1 MLRSASIRFFTV
13 WCPCATRVAL
23 AWLSPRARRWLRIA
37 WSLLLLALGAG
48 LCVRTA
54 RGSDWRDAWRAGTAV
69 GAPLALLLALP
80 SVSLFVKSLG
90 WRSLLP
96 PAVRPS
102 VGRAYVTFVAAQGV
116 NELGFSI
123 LGEPLKVLVLPRA
136 ERTAGVRAV
145 AADNAIA
152 FAALLAVLLTLSCCT
167 DPRAFVLA
175 AGLALALVAWG
186 TRISRYLVGFAAHY
200 LGKLWLVVE
209 LGLGLHFLGQPALL
223 GAAPLA
229 FAWSTAAMLGAAV
242 PGQLGVVEAALVHSG
257 STLGI
262 ALPSLLALA
271 LIRRLRAL
279 CWLVLGLL
287 LAARIL
293 KRNRQETRDVSIAAA

>member
-1 MLRSASIRFFTV
+1 MRFSWIRPFTV
-13 WCPCATRVAL
+13 WWPRYTGAAAL
-23 AWLSPRARRWLRIA
+23 AQLSPRARRALRVG

-48 LCVRTA
+48 LCWRTA
-54 RGSDWRDAWRAGTAV
+54 RGSDWRQAWHAGTAV

-80 SVSLFVKSLG
+80 AVSLFVKSLG

-96 PAVRPS
+96 AALRPS
-102 VGRAYVTFVAAQGV
+102 VSRAYATFVAAQGI
-116 NELGFSI
+116 NELGFSV
-123 LGEPLKVLVLPRA
+123 LGEPLKVLVLPAA
-136 ERTAGVRAV
+136 ERATAVRAV
-145 AADNAIA
+145 AADNAVA
-152 FAALLAVLLTLSCCT
+152 FAALLALLLTLSCCAN
-167 DPRAFVLA
+167 PWALA
-175 AGLALALVAWG
+175 LVAALALALVACG
-186 TRISRYLVGFAAHY
+186 ARVSPYLVGFSAHY

-229 FAWSTAAMLGAAV
+229 FAWSTAAALGAAV

-257 STLGI
+257 SALGL

-287 LAARIL
+287 LAIRIL
-293 KRNRQETRDVSIAAA
+293 KRNHHEVSDVSIATA